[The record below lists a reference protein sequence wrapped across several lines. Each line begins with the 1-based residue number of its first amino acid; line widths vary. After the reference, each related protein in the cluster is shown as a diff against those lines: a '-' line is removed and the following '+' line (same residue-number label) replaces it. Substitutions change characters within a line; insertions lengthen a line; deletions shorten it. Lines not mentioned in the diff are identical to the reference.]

1 MSDRNASPETTI
13 ALVVVLVVGGGVLR
27 LSMALGADFLP
38 TLMAVGWTILVIVG
52 FAVWL
57 WFRFSYDE
65 ANWSTRIS
73 GLAALIWPS
82 WWKAVD
88 SIAANAEKPP
98 GRRSLLAYAD
108 TVPWSDTFPV
118 EFPWWASGWFYG
130 LTEVALV
137 ATFLYALI
145 NAGRGYR

>member
-1 MSDRNASPETTI
+1 MSDRNASPEATI
-13 ALVVVLVVGGGVLR
+13 ALVLVLVVGGGVLQ
-27 LSMALGADFLP
+27 LSMAMGADFLP
-38 TLMAVGWTILVIVG
+38 TLAGVGWTVLVIVG

-88 SIAANAEKPP
+88 SIAVNA
-98 GRRSLLAYAD
+98 GNSSRRPLLAYAD
-108 TVPWSDTFPV
+108 TGPWSDTLPV

-130 LTEVALV
+130 LSEVALV
-137 ATFLYALI
+137 AAFLYAI
-145 NAGRGYR
+145 VNAARRWS